1 MSQSYSRKSKQAT
14 STERRRPSEHLKSGL
29 TAFQKTL
36 AFIGSILSIVVATI
50 TITNYVNGKKTN
62 TDVKSP
68 TSTVIIDRSNGQSE
82 TNTNT
87 ESTTSASSNQS
98 NPADGVN
105 TGTSSDTA
113 SDTNQTTD
121 SSTDNPTTSPS
132 SQTET
137 ASSDSQTQ

>member
-1 MSQSYSRKSKQAT
+1 MSQSYSRKSKQRT

-50 TITNYVNGKKTN
+50 TITNYVNGKKAN

-68 TSTVIIDRSNGQSE
+68 SSTVIIDRSNGQSE

-87 ESTTSASSNQS
+87 ESQTSASSAQTNQS
-98 NPADGVN
+98 DGVN
-105 TGTSSDTA
+105 TNTSSDT
-113 SDTNQTTD
+113 SSETSQTTA
-121 SSTDNPTTSPS
+121 SSTDNPTTSSS

-137 ASSDSQTQ
+137 SSNQSTTQ